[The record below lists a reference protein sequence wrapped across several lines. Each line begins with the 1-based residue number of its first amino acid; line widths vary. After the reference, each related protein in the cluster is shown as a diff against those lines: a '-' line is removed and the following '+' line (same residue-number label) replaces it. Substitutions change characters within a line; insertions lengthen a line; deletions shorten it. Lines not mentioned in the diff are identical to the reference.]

1 MSFEKKNKTWI
12 KVSPI
17 YCQLH
22 DPLFEE
28 TFKIHAFKPLNSFWK
43 KKKKEVNKS
52 NGNNNNKTALL
63 ERSL

>member
-1 MSFEKKNKTWI
+1 MSFEKKKKTWI

-28 TFKIHAFKPLNSFWK
+28 IFKIHEFKSLNSFW